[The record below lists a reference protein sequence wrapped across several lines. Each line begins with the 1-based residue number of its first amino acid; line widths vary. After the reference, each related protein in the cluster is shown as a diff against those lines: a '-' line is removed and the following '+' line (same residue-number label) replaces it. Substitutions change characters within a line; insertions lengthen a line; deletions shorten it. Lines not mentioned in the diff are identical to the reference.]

1 MLQCLLCNAG
11 YHYRVP
17 CARNGILREALIHP
31 AHGFGNPAVKGGFN
45 ELMSGHYRNVIAFCK
60 AVYAIHLHS
69 NLVAEFRA
77 LGAHKLHQRI
87 SIPFLLLRKPIG
99 YFSYGFLTQ
108 RLIDIIVCCRL
119 YELAVLLYNIFVEH
133 KAIFG

>member
-1 MLQCLLCNAG
+1 MLQCLLRNAG

-17 CARNGILREALIHP
+17 CARNGVLRESLIHP
-31 AHGFGNPAVKGGFN
+31 AHGFGNPAVESGIN
-45 ELMSGHYRNVIAFCK
+45 ELLSRHYRNVIAFCK

-87 SIPFLLLRKPIG
+87 SVSFLLFRKPIG
-99 YFSYGFLTQ
+99 YLSYGFFTQ
-108 RLIDIIVCCRL
+108 RLIDVIVCCSL
-119 YELAVLLYNIFVEH
+119 DKLTVLLYNIFVEH